1 MNILEFLQSEGIST
15 RAKNQSEYCSPCP
28 VCGGNDRFSSWPDRN
43 RWYCRGCNK
52 AGDLIELVQ
61 SCKVLSFPEACRFIG
76 EDNRIN
82 NCGGSNSANESET
95 RESRKQHQAWQP
107 KPVEVPSSG
116 WLDKAKALIDWSH
129 QQLLRN
135 PEQLN
140 WLQTKRGINF
150 ETVKRFKLGWN
161 PKDLFRER
169 KAWGLSEELSLKT
182 GKPKKLF
189 IPAGLI
195 IPGRDSAGDIN
206 LVKIR
211 RPNPPEDQARYYFLP
226 GGVVAPCFFGD
237 NLSSLIVV
245 ESELD
250 AVLLAQE
257 SGGILA
263 AVSTGSATNRPDSK
277 SFEILSRADHLIISL
292 DNDDAGGKAGVNF
305 WPDTFK
311 SSRPWFVPA
320 DHGKDHTAAFMS
332 GFPLGGWLKDIL
344 AIMAKEQPGESAENG
359 LEAHHEIKNEMFES
373 ELVENKTITSQ
384 VTESQGLP
392 LPGTSTG
399 QNSLSESELLITEA
413 VRLAGLSGEA
423 DQYQL
428 DRALNTLD
436 TCKVGTDDYNF
447 ALSVLAAAI
456 EDAAAS
462 LLKSKICLAA

>member
-15 RAKNQSEYCSPCP
+15 RAKNQSEYSSPCP
-28 VCGGNDRFSSWPDRN
+28 VCGGNDRFSSWPERN

-61 SCKVLSFPEACRFIG
+61 SCKALSFPEACRFIG
-76 EDNRIN
+76 EDHRIN
-82 NCGGSNSANESET
+82 NCGGSNGSHKDAK
-95 RESRKQHQAWQP
+95 RESRNPLRWQP
-107 KPVEVPSSG
+107 EPVKVASHK

-140 WLQTKRGINF
+140 WLQTKRGINL

-161 PKDLFRER
+161 PRDLFRER
-169 KAWGLSEELSLKT
+169 KGWGLSEELSQKT

-189 IPAGLI
+189 IPAGLV
-195 IPGRDSAGDIN
+195 IPGRDSVGSIN

-211 RPNPPEDQARYYFLP
+211 RMSPPEGQAKYYFLP
-226 GGVVAPCFFGD
+226 GGIVAPCFFGD

-257 SGGILA
+257 SGGILS

-277 SFEILSRADHLIISL
+277 SFEILSQADHLIISL
-292 DNDDAGGKAGVNF
+292 DNDDAGAKAGVNF
-305 WPDTFK
+305 WPDTF
-311 SSRPWFVPA
+311 SNAESWFIPPKY
-320 DHGKDHTAAFMS
+320 GKDHTAAFLS
-332 GFPLGGWLKDIL
+332 GFPLGGWLKG
-344 AIMAKEQPGESAENG
+344 IMKKQADESAQIDSQACQGIEND
-359 LEAHHEIKNEMFES
+359 ASDSES
-373 ELVENKTITSQ
+373 VGAKINTMAA
-384 VTESQGLP
+384 TESQNLP
-392 LPGTSTG
+392 LSEASTSR
-399 QNSLSESELLITEA
+399 NNLSESELMITEA

-456 EDAAAS
+456 EDAAAH
-462 LLKSKICLAA
+462 LPKSKRRLAA